1 MHLIHLS
8 IGNSFETLTNPGAIV
23 IEYETVARRVKDLS
37 FLGNMV
43 CVHLPPYSTS
53 LKLCDFGKC
62 LGSLGFSHFIIKM
75 KIRLL
80 PHVIAARIK
89 WANKYERL
97 STL

>member
-1 MHLIHLS
+1 MIHLS
-8 IGNSFETLTNPGAIV
+8 IGNSLEKLTNPGAIV
-23 IEYETVARRVKDLS
+23 TEYETVARRVTDLS
-37 FLGNMV
+37 CLGNMV

-53 LKLCDFGKC
+53 PKLCDFSKC

-80 PHVIAARIK
+80 LHVIAARIK
-89 WANKYERL
+89 WANMYERL